1 MWLLDALYNYRD
13 SNKTAVIHNG
23 EKTSF
28 GELWKESEAVA
39 GFLESHHLVD
49 NKTPVVIYGNK
60 ETDII
65 AVMHGALKSGLAY
78 VPVDTSYPLERLEKI
93 MGQVGAEVLFNFS
106 DIEVTREG
114 CQVVDA
120 DQLHQIYEEYKDF
133 QSNSQGWVADDDICY
148 ILFTSGSTGE
158 PKGVPIRKRNIVNFV
173 EWVRKFVIDQ
183 SDSCKIVMNQIAYSF
198 DLSVT
203 ILYVY
208 LSEGYTLYSIDKADL
223 SNLSVLFKILRNS
236 HLSAWVSTPS
246 LTEIC
251 CFDNVFNRQLLPNLR
266 TFFFVGETLTKR
278 VAAELLKRF
287 PSTHV
292 INGYG
297 PTECTVAISACEIT
311 EDMIRQED
319 SLPVGKLIDDARI
332 SLLNVTEQNQS
343 TVGELAVVSK
353 STGNGYFNNE
363 EKTRK
368 SFWLDNDSGLHGY
381 KTGDFVYIK
390 NGLLYFIGRMDSQ
403 IKLNGFRIELDDIAE
418 NLNKLNYISNSI
430 VIPAKEDNIVKY
442 LVAFIKLSQ
451 KTELSN
457 LKLLIK
463 VKKDLGNLIPEYMV
477 PKKIIVID
485 EFPLNVN
492 GKIDRKKLMERL

>member
-1 MWLLDALYNYRD
+1 MWLLDALYKYRG
-13 SNKTAVIHNG
+13 SKRAAVIHND
-23 EKTSF
+23 ETTSF
-28 GELWKESEAVA
+28 GDLWKRSEAIA
-39 GFLESHHLVD
+39 GFLESRHLAD

-93 MGQVGAEVLFNFS
+93 MNQIGAKVLFNFS
-106 DIEVTREG
+106 DIEVTRDG
-114 CQVVDA
+114 CQVVTA
-120 DQLHQIYEEYKDF
+120 EQLHEIYEEYKDF
-133 QSNSQGWVADDDICY
+133 LSNAQDWVADDDICY

-173 EWVRKFVIDQ
+173 EWARKFLIAQ
-183 SDSCKIVMNQIAYSF
+183 SDNSKIVMNQIAYSF

-208 LSEGYTLYSIDKADL
+208 LSEGYTLYSIDKSDL
-223 SNLSVLFKILRNS
+223 NNMSVLFKILRKS

-251 CFDNVFNRQLLPNLR
+251 CYDNEFNQQLLPNLR
-266 TFFFVGETLTKR
+266 TFFFVGETLTKK
-278 VAAELLKRF
+278 VAGELLQRF

-311 EDMIRQED
+311 EDMIEQED

-368 SFWLDNDSGLHGY
+368 AFWLDNDSGLHGY

-430 VIPAKEDNIVKY
+430 VIPVKEDNIVKY
-442 LVAFIKLSQ
+442 LAAFIKLSQ
-451 KTELSN
+451 QTELSN

-477 PKKIIVID
+477 PKKIIVVD